1 MLSKAA
7 TSACA
12 LAVLTLVSSAAYA
25 QEPYDLRTYFTFNQP
40 VQLPGVELPP
50 GQYIFRLADP
60 ESRKVVQV
68 LSADRKEVY
77 AMLHTIPRQRGEVP
91 DKPEISFM
99 ETAAGVPPAI
109 QTWWQQG
116 SRTGREFMYSREQ
129 AARIATAIA
138 PDQPAITMARNEASE
153 AIIAEVAPS
162 DDLGV
167 EAQDNVAVESQSAD
181 VNASNADVNA
191 SNADVNA
198 SNADVN
204 ADNPDAIVSD
214 AGANPERGA
223 VGTSGSAEVGAV
235 GTSGD
240 AQASNELPSTAGE
253 MPLVGL
259 IGLLAL
265 GSGLGVRRLARAR
278 M

>member
-50 GQYIFRLADP
+50 GEYIFRLADP
-60 ESRKVVQV
+60 EGRKVVQV

-77 AMLHTIPRQRGEVP
+77 AMLHTIPRQRGEAP

-129 AARIATAIA
+129 AARIATAIV
-138 PDQPAITMARNEASE
+138 PNQPAITFARNETNE
-153 AIIAEVAPS
+153 AVIAEAVPNES
-162 DDLGV
+162 LLGV
-167 EAQDNVAVESQSAD
+167 AGQDNVAVESQSA
-181 VNASNADVNA
+181 NANADNPDL
-191 SNADVNA
+191 SA

-204 ADNPDAIVSD
+204 ADNPDAIASN
-214 AGANPERGA
+214 AGANAERPVGTSGAADAEA
-223 VGTSGSAEVGAV
+223 VGTSGN
-235 GTSGD
+235 
-240 AQASNELPSTAGE
+240 AQARNELPRTAGE

-278 M
+278 V

>member
-1 MLSKAA
+1 MFSKAA
-7 TSACA
+7 ISACA
-12 LAVLTLVSSAAYA
+12 LALVTLVSSAAYA
-25 QEPYDLRTYFTFNQP
+25 QEPYDLRTYFTFNRP

-50 GQYIFRLADP
+50 GEYIFRLADP
-60 ESRKVVQV
+60 ENRKIVQV

-77 AMLHTIPRQRGEVP
+77 AMLHTIPRQRGEAP

-116 SRTGREFMYSREQ
+116 SRTGREFMYSKEQ
-129 AARIATAIA
+129 ATRIATAIVPA
-138 PDQPAITMARNEASE
+138 QPAITFARNETSE
-153 AIIAEVAPS
+153 AIVAEAS
-162 DDLGV
+162 AAESEFGV
-167 EAQDNVAVESQSAD
+167 QAESRSAQANVETPE
-181 VNASNADVNA
+181 VNANDIDVSA
-191 SNADVNA
+191 SPDVVAGN
-198 SNADVN
+198 
-204 ADNPDAIVSD
+204 
-214 AGANPERGA
+214 AGASQEPRA
-223 VGTSGSAEVGAV
+223 VGTSGSADREAV
-235 GTSGD
+235 GTSGN
-240 AQASNELPSTAGE
+240 AQARNELPRTAGE

>member
-7 TSACA
+7 ISACA

-25 QEPYDLRTYFTFNQP
+25 QEPYDLRTNFTFNQP

-50 GQYIFRLADP
+50 GEYIFRLADP
-60 ESRKVVQV
+60 ENRKVVQV

-116 SRTGREFMYSREQ
+116 SRTGREFMYSKEQ

-153 AIIAEVAPS
+153 AIIAEVAPN
-162 DDLGV
+162 DNLGV

-181 VNASNADVNA
+181 ANADNPDVNA
-191 SNADVNA
+191 SNADL
-198 SNADVN
+198 N

-214 AGANPERGA
+214 AGASPERGA
-223 VGTSGSAEVGAV
+223 IGTSGSAELGAV

-240 AQASNELPSTAGE
+240 AQAGNELPRTAGE
-253 MPLVGL
+253 LPLVGL
-259 IGLLAL
+259 IGLLAI